1 MADQP
6 GTMRPPGA
14 PRPSGPSGERSGYA
28 YGEPRRQGWV
38 TFAGIMLM
46 IAGVLNV
53 VYGISAISEAH
64 FYLANTRY
72 VIGEL
77 ATWGWFLAIVGAVQ
91 VCAALGVFAR
101 QSWARWTGVG
111 FAAINA
117 VIQLFYLPAD
127 PLLALAIF
135 GVDLLVIYGLVEYGG
150 TLQES

>member
-6 GTMRPPGA
+6 GTAPPPGTGG
-14 PRPSGPSGERSGYA
+14 PSGPWEEGSSYA
-28 YGEPRRQGWV
+28 YGEPRGQGWV

-64 FYLANTRY
+64 FYVANTRY

-77 ATWGWFLAIVGAVQ
+77 ATWGWFLTVVGAVQ
-91 VCAALGVFAR
+91 VCAGLGVFAR
-101 QSWARWTGVG
+101 QAWARWTGVG

-117 VIQLFYLPAD
+117 VIQLLYLPAD
-127 PLLALAIF
+127 PWLSLAIF
-135 GVDLLVIYGLVEYGG
+135 LVDLLVIYGLVTYGG